1 MRLTAYPF
9 AAVFVALLADLAPAQ
24 TDGQDAE
31 GDRELERVTV
41 TGTRLV
47 GPPLD
52 GAYPITVIAR
62 EQLENSGF
70 ATLGE
75 YLQNLPFMSGSPIG
89 TSVNQRGAGGG
100 FSRGIETVELRGLGA
115 QRTLVLVNGRRL
127 IAGGSGASG
136 LVDLALIPIV
146 MVERV
151 EILKTGASVEYGAD
165 AVAGVVNIITRRD
178 FDGLALSTRGSVT
191 DRGDGETV
199 DAGAVFGRSFERGHF
214 VVGAAYLD
222 QAAVGK
228 AERAFSSRLL
238 TVDGPGNT
246 IVPDGSSAPP
256 NGNFRTSLGRLT
268 LIDGADGDSADD
280 FRPFINRG
288 PDTDRFNFNPFED
301 LLQDSERLS
310 AFASGRLSVSTGLE
324 LFAEAAWQQRDS
336 DTQIAPL
343 PFFTTREEGVE
354 VAADNA
360 FNPFEERLI
369 DARRRLVEAGP
380 RRFIQDTETWRAVVG
395 AEGLFGAWLWD
406 ASLTRARHT
415 IEQFQTGDIL
425 DDRMALALGPSFI
438 DANGG
443 AVCGTPDNPIAGCV
457 PVNLFGGPGSITGA
471 MLDYV
476 GTNLRDSGYNE
487 QTIFSVNVG
496 GDLVQMPAGPF
507 GAAFGYAY
515 RDESAA
521 DRPDP
526 QTVAGNTSGAARA
539 VTRGS
544 FDSHEV
550 YAEFGVP
557 LLRDAVWAKSL
568 NLDAGIRAVD
578 YSNFDARTVFELG
591 LYYQP
596 VDSVTVRAAWSEA
609 FRAPN
614 VRELFGGQS
623 QSNPAVEDPCADFS
637 RLSDVEI
644 QRCVDQGVPA
654 DGSFDQTG
662 NETPQ
667 LGGGNPALDPED
679 AEVFT
684 AGLTWQPR
692 AVPGLSLNLDYYD
705 ITIDDSIGALG
716 ANTILDQCLATGS
729 EQFCGRIDR
738 DGDGTIRR
746 VRSELQNIA
755 TETARG
761 LDLGLQYGHE
771 LAGGRLRHDVLL
783 SYVAER
789 DLIAFPGAE
798 PFAGAGGF
806 DPDSFGAIPEWKGN
820 YRAVWTGRQLE
831 LGYGLD
837 WVDAIAESGGEVFP
851 GTVRQAGSVLYHDL
865 HAGWSFGESLRL
877 RAGIDNVTD
886 VQPPFLANGPVANT
900 DVGTYRLLGRTYW
913 LRLDFSIDS

>member
-1 MRLTAYPF
+1 MRSTAF
-9 AAVFVALLADLAPAQ
+9 RLAAAALAWLAVDAVAQNSSADDDGPA
-24 TDGQDAE
+24 
-31 GDRELERVTV
+31 LERITV

-52 GAYPITVIAR
+52 GAYPITIIGR
-62 EQLENSGF
+62 EELENSGR

-75 YLQNLPFMSGSPIG
+75 YLQDLPFMSGSPIG
-89 TSVNQRGAGGG
+89 TSVNERGSGGG

-115 QRTLVLVNGRRL
+115 QRTLVLVNGRRM

-136 LVDLALIPIV
+136 LVDLALIPV
-146 MVERV
+146 TMVDRV

-178 FDGLALSTRGSVT
+178 FEGLALNARGSLT
-191 DRGDGETV
+191 DRGDGETLN
-199 DAGAVFGRSFERGHF
+199 AGAVYGRRFQRGQFVAGLTYFE
-214 VVGAAYLD
+214 

-228 AERAFSSRLL
+228 GERDFATRLL
-238 TVDGPGNT
+238 TVDGPDND

-256 NGNFRTSLGRLT
+256 GGNFRTSLGRLT
-268 LIDGADGDSADD
+268 LIEGRDGDSPDD
-280 FRPFINRG
+280 FRPFINGG
-288 PDTDRFNFNPFED
+288 PGTDRFNFNPFED
-301 LLQDSERLS
+301 LVQDSERLS
-310 AFASGRLSVSTGLE
+310 VFAAGQLDVSPTLE
-324 LFAEAAWQQRDS
+324 LFVEAAWQQRDS

-354 VAADNA
+354 VSADNL
-360 FNPFEERLI
+360 FNPFAERLT
-369 DARRRLVEAGP
+369 DARRRFIEAGP
-380 RRFIQDTETWRAVVG
+380 RRFVQDTETWRAVVG
-395 AEGLFGAWLWD
+395 AQGLFGSWLWD
-406 ASLTRARHT
+406 TSLTRARHT

-425 DDRMALALGPSFI
+425 DDRTALALGPSFI
-438 DANGG
+438 DSSGE
-443 AVCGTPDNPIAGCV
+443 AVCGTPAQPIPGCV
-457 PVNLFGGPGSITGA
+457 PLNLFGGPGSISDE

-476 GTNLRDSGYNE
+476 GTDLRDSGFNE
-487 QTIFSVNVG
+487 QTVFDVNLG
-496 GDLVQMPAGPF
+496 GDVVQLPAGPLA
-507 GAAFGYAY
+507 AAFGYSY
-515 RDESAA
+515 RDESGA
-521 DRPDP
+521 DVPDP

-544 FDSHEV
+544 FDSHEL
-550 YAEFGVP
+550 YAEFGAP
-557 LLRDAVWAKSL
+557 LLRDAPWAKSL
-568 NLDAGIRAVD
+568 NLDLGVRGVD
-578 YSNFDARTVFELG
+578 YSNFDTRTVFEVG
-591 LYYQP
+591 LHYQP
-596 VDSVTVRAAWSEA
+596 VDNVTVRAAWSEA

-614 VRELFGGQS
+614 IRELFGGQS

-644 QRCVDQGVPA
+644 QRCIDQGVPG
-654 DGSFDQTG
+654 DGSFGQTG

-667 LGGGNPALDPED
+667 LGGGNPALEPED

-684 AGLTWQPR
+684 AGITWEPR
-692 AVPGLSLNLDYYD
+692 RVTGLALNLDYYD
-705 ITIDDSIGALG
+705 ITIDDSIGSLG

-738 DGDGTIRR
+738 DTDGTIRR

-761 LDLGLQYGHE
+761 LDLGVRFGHD
-771 LAGGRLRHDVLL
+771 LAGGRLQHHALV

-789 DLIAFPGAE
+789 DLVAFPGAE

-820 YRAVWTGRQLE
+820 YRAVWQGRRLE

-837 WVDAIAESGGEVFP
+837 WIGAITESGGEVFP
-851 GTVRQAGSVLYHDL
+851 GTVNRAGSVVYHDL
-865 HAGWSFGESLRL
+865 RAGWRFGESLRV
-877 RAGIDNVTD
+877 RAGIENLTD

-913 LRLDFSIDS
+913 LRLDLRY